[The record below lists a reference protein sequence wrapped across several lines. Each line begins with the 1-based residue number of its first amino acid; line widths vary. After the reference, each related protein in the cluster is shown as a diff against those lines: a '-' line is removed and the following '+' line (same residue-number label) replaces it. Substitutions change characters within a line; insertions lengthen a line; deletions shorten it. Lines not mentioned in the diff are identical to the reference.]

1 MEQIYVSLALGIKAQ
16 TKTASENDICLSYL
30 LHISIQADRV
40 DPYQTL
46 LHQEQSDLHS
56 LSMRLLKHSQR
67 RQMQI
72 FFVVI
77 AALMLKCLYCDL
89 FCI

>member
-1 MEQIYVSLALGIKAQ
+1 M
-16 TKTASENDICLSYL
+16 ASAKVIC
-30 LHISIQADRV
+30 QADRM

-72 FFVVI
+72 FVAI

>member
-1 MEQIYVSLALGIKAQ
+1 ME
-16 TKTASENDICLSYL
+16 
-30 LHISIQADRV
+30 
-40 DPYQTL
+40 PYQTL
-46 LHQEQSDLHS
+46 LHPEQSDLHS

-72 FFVVI
+72 FFVGI

-89 FCI
+89 RGLSKKFVEFLYSFFI